1 MNNKKALILHG
12 GWTGHEP
19 EKVAAIFR
27 SELEKAGFS
36 VVSSD
41 TLAVLGDGESLKS
54 YDLIFPCWTMGILS
68 EVQTKNLLA
77 AVHCGVGLGGIH
89 GGMGDAFRGNTNY
102 EWMVGGHFV
111 GHPHV
116 GEYEL
121 RKTQIEH
128 PITEGFPCTYAYNSE
143 QYYMLVDPVIEV
155 LVETQYTYEERE
167 CTMPVVWTKH
177 WGEGRVFYSSLGH
190 LPSEF
195 TDFPEVLQMTVKGLK
210 WAAHVL

>member
-1 MNNKKALILHG
+1 MTNKKALIIHG
-12 GWTGHEP
+12 GWSGHEP
-19 EKVAAIFR
+19 EKVAELFKA
-27 SELEKAGFS
+27 ELEKSGFT
-36 VVSSD
+36 VACSD
-41 TLAVLGDGESLKS
+41 TLEVLDDGESLKA
-54 YDLIFPCWTMGILS
+54 YALIFPCWTMDTLS
-68 EVQTKNLLA
+68 EEQTNNLLA
-77 AVHCGVGLGGIH
+77 AIHGGVGLGGIH

-121 RKTQIEH
+121 RKTSVAH
-128 PITEGFPCTYAYNSE
+128 PITDGFPCTYAYNSE
-143 QYYMLVDPVIEV
+143 QYYMLVDPVVEV
-155 LVETQYTYEERE
+155 LVETDYTYEGRT

-195 TDFPEVLQMTVKGLK
+195 TEFPEVLRMTIEGLK
-210 WAAHVL
+210 WAAGAL